1 MCWINL
7 NYIFLG
13 EIDVLVY
20 ICYGC
25 RWRKLSDL
33 HGNKPEC
40 DFEQVWCDDFD
51 GPDFYVFQQFIAFTF
66 IIHHTS
72 DSCRLLCASRYL
84 LCTKKSNR
92 ELYKLVSLRIPSM
105 EVFKYFKCFFL
116 PCGEFCRHF
125 IVLWI
130 YVQTKNGRKTTF
142 YTNYWCNKI
151 FKRLKLLTIVK
162 LYRIE

>member
-1 MCWINL
+1 M
-7 NYIFLG
+7 
-13 EIDVLVY
+13 LVY

-51 GPDFYVFQQFIAFTF
+51 GPDFYYFNSSSHLRSSY
-66 IIHHTS
+66 IIRVIHV
-72 DSCRLLCASRYL
+72 DYFVLQGIYYAL
-84 LCTKKSNR
+84 KKSNR

-105 EVFKYFKCFFL
+105 EVFKYFKCIFL